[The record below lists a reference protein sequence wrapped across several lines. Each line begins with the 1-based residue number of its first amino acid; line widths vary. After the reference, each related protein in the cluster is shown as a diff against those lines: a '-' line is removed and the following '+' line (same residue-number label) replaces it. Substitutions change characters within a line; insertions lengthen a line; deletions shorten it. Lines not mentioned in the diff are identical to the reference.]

1 MDPLEQSRAFLDCF
15 RANVNPADPL
25 PVRVPIYN
33 LKHDEI
39 EPAIVD
45 WTRTYLDQFECPH
58 CLLTPIIRNVLEAVL
73 KRCEENPESCGYTGR
88 DYKTLQLNHE
98 VISRVNQI
106 CSELLDNER
115 LNNLLAQLRSGWPLD
130 EPDSGMHGA
139 ASSQLHNPVRQCYVA
154 RGLKNRRRTMED
166 RHVCLPD
173 FDKLFQTRDIEPTAF
188 YGVYDGHG
196 GQDAASFA
204 ASHLHYYIAQSEHYP
219 HNMTLAFE
227 EGFHKTDRLFGEKC
241 ANHHLNSGSTA
252 VVCFHHITSKRIDV
266 AWVGDSQA
274 IMVKRSPNRELYQ
287 RLVYPTHSASN
298 PEERDRIHAIGGNVI
313 FWYGGFRVNGQ
324 LAITRAIG
332 NPAHKPFVSADPGI
346 CLNTCTDDDLFLVI
360 ASDGLWEACDEQFI
374 SMFVLYAMRKF
385 PNDPQKINDYLI
397 AWAKQETTDNITVII
412 VFLKDIQTIIKETPF
427 VEELEIKAKHRA
439 NQKMDLNDATSH
451 GLLAE
456 NTSIPLEDHKAIEDI
471 QNFMLESA
479 MVAPK
484 SLCAGPV
491 DDMGFL
497 SGGGLGPETDVD
509 GLHDS
514 QQSPSPMLLED
525 EEKKTGHALGN
536 GDVATHHEMGGH
548 GGGVEHDTD
557 YDYNPF
563 GMPSNDET
571 VESPSAPET
580 TGDANSHDIE
590 EDPTS
595 PSSVSADPADFSEE
609 HPVPHVNGTGVHHNP
624 LEEEEAHA
632 EGAFEK
638 LADSEPVQKAELNED
653 IHPRHIH
660 IQDKSLDEPMDLL
673 GADSIVDNKLI
684 DQLDSFGISEAIRR
698 QLIEQQVTGAPVH
711 HEQEE
716 DEDDGQLIEEK
727 HSEFDGA
734 EKEDLHHEKAFDSDY
749 GNDHHSAADVKQD
762 DDAGCC
768 EDSEEDEWD
777 YVKVNQQTQEQQK
790 QESTPSDPVEN
801 SVTTPEDHQQPSGE
815 QERRDDE
822 RPLDLALED
831 DLPQKEEEHQQK
843 QQEPHAFDEH
853 QQEQEKPEVEP
864 EQHSEVQQG
873 DDEPTETEIVDH
885 KPVEVL
891 GENAVAESAVPQSAS
906 EFDDVISGST
916 EVVNLLNELNKKAT
930 TPTAIVESPSDINEA
945 VQEEEPFE
953 SGPSDSFSAQTMEA
967 NPFGDDAAAHGHALS
982 FESPLLPVQ
991 DNRLQEEQQ
1000 HHQEK
1005 DLFSMSAVEKE
1016 ASEGGPFK
1024 EELNEKHLY
1033 EAEEKSMHH
1042 AAGGDM
1048 GWQLNPEAK
1057 EFVPILPGSGTGP
1070 SGETPA
1076 DFTPS
1081 RMLDHESY
1089 RLRDDTIVAQSPRKG
1104 TASSMEDLDV
1114 PQETD
1119 FQTEMDKRPH
1129 EFELVG
1135 ESSPLSPLAKQP
1147 VFDLQS
1153 AVLNGDEHNGDD
1165 HNGDDRPKSAGEG
1178 SLPLMGTDC
1187 GQLGGT
1193 VPADDLDFLNKV
1205 HELPEGEEDAQL
1217 EAFAV
1222 NRQFAEPPAVA
1233 YEEQVNLMAASEPY
1247 SAKEEQHIEHKETI
1261 DEPSPAADF
1270 VQDFGQLSLNNGHTD
1285 PMTFGANPF
1294 LGEEIPMTVGAPLA
1308 AGNASPFFDLSST
1321 NDQNQPTISEV
1332 AAKQFVE
1339 DVQTAPLTAFE
1350 PSLLPAQEFTPIAD
1364 AATQGST
1371 EPTPEPVIAAE
1382 PKLGEEPSD
1391 DLMAK
1396 DASGT
1401 TAPVAAVAV
1410 AAAGAVAVAASAAS
1424 KTAKPKAPASSTTAK
1439 KTGPS
1444 SATAKPAVGAS
1455 KDTTKSAATAR
1466 TTASNTT
1473 STAAAATRKPP
1484 AGAAS
1489 AAKKTTPT
1497 TGGKTSVASATTAT
1511 MNGGVKEAR
1520 PSSAASTKTSTL
1532 AAKKPSTDAA
1542 TKPTATKA
1550 STVSS
1555 VAAARA
1561 KAAAPSSTT
1570 MKTAT
1575 TGATATR
1582 TVPKSTT
1589 TAASGVAGKPTAS
1602 SRLSTTTTRPAS
1614 RPVSATS
1621 RPSSTVS
1628 EKSSTTVPSKTT
1640 TTVKRTV
1647 AAKSTVTNGTTTVD
1661 GTTKTTKS
1669 TTTTSTTARAPATT
1683 APSRA
1688 TATSRTST
1696 IGTKK
1701 PLDTKPSGGAAT
1713 TKSTSASL
1721 TTSSKSSAISTRTS
1735 LAPRPTATSPAV
1747 KKLQNGTGPA
1757 KKTAASP
1764 TPVPIKKPA
1773 SPAASKQ
1780 QAVATTTVTNDN
1792 MSQAAGGGA
1801 DVVDTETVEMVA
1813 PQPDQLLVPQA
1824 M

>member
-25 PVRVPIYN
+25 PVRVPMYN

-73 KRCEENPESCGYTGR
+73 KRCEESPESCGYTGR

-130 EPDSGMHGA
+130 EPDSAMHGA

-154 RGLKNRRRTMED
+154 RGIKNRRRTMED

-173 FDKLFQTRDIEPTAF
+173 FDKLFQTRDTEPTAF

-241 ANHHLNSGSTA
+241 ATHHLNSGSTV

-274 IMVKRSPNRELYQ
+274 IMVKRSPSRELYE

-298 PEERDRIHAIGGNVI
+298 PEERDRIHAIGGSVI

-332 NPAHKPFVSADPGI
+332 NAAHKPFVSADPGI
-346 CLNTCTDDDLFLVI
+346 CLNTCTDAGLFLVI

-397 AWAKQETTDNITVII
+397 ACAKQETTDNITVII
-412 VFLKDIQTIIKETPF
+412 VFLKDIPTIIKETPF
-427 VEELEIKAKHRA
+427 VEEIEIKAKHRA
-439 NQKMDLNDATSH
+439 SQKMDLNDATSH

-497 SGGGLGPETDVD
+497 SGAGLGPETDVD

-514 QQSPSPMLLED
+514 QQSPSPMLLEA
-525 EEKKTGHALGN
+525 EEKKAGHALGN
-536 GDVATHHEMGGH
+536 GNVASHEMGGH
-548 GGGVEHDTD
+548 GDGVVEHDTD
-557 YDYNPF
+557 YNYNPF
-563 GMPSNDET
+563 GMGSA
-571 VESPSAPET
+571 VESPSAPEMT
-580 TGDANSHDIE
+580 VDANSHDIE

-609 HPVPHVNGTGVHHNP
+609 HAVPHVNGTGGHHHNLE

-638 LADSEPVQKAELNED
+638 LASDSEPVQKAELNED
-653 IHPRHIH
+653 IVPLM
-660 IQDKSLDEPMDLL
+660 KSIDEPIVNDLL

-698 QLIEQQVTGAPVH
+698 QLIEQQVTGVPVH
-711 HEQEE
+711 HEQEEE

-777 YVKVNQQTQEQQK
+777 YVKVNQQQTQEQQK
-790 QESTPSDPVEN
+790 QESTPSDLVEN
-801 SVTTPEDHQQPSGE
+801 SSVATPEDHQQPSGE
-815 QERRDDE
+815 QERQDDE
-822 RPLDLALED
+822 RPLDLALEH
-831 DLPQKEEEHQQK
+831 DLPPKEYQQQ
-843 QQEPHAFDEH
+843 QQELHTFD
-853 QQEQEKPEVEP
+853 QEEQPEVEP
-864 EQHSEVQQG
+864 EQQHSEVQQG
-873 DDEPTETEIVDH
+873 DDEPTETEIVEH

-906 EFDDVISGST
+906 EFDDVISGSGAAT

-930 TPTAIVESPSDINEA
+930 TPTAVVEPPSDINEA

-953 SGPSDSFSAQTMEA
+953 SGPSDSFSVQKMEA
-967 NPFGDDAAAHGHALS
+967 SPFGDDAVAAGQARSL
-982 FESPLLPVQ
+982 ESPLSPVQ
-991 DNRLQEEQQ
+991 DNRM
-1000 HHQEK
+1000 QEK
-1005 DLFSMSAVEKE
+1005 DLFSMSAAEKE
-1016 ASEGGPFK
+1016 ASDGSSPFK

-1033 EAEEKSMHH
+1033 EAEEKSMHL

-1070 SGETPA
+1070 SGDAPAA

-1104 TASSMEDLDV
+1104 TGSSMEDLDV

-1153 AVLNGDEHNGDD
+1153 AVLNGGEHNGD
-1165 HNGDDRPKSAGEG
+1165 GDGDRPKSAGEDL
-1178 SLPLMGTDC
+1178 LPVMATTR
-1187 GQLGGT
+1187 GQLGDT

-1205 HELPEGEEDAQL
+1205 HELPDGEEDAQL

-1222 NRQFAEPPAVA
+1222 NRQFTEPPAVA
-1233 YEEQVNLMAASEPY
+1233 YDEQVNLMASSEPY

-1261 DEPSPAADF
+1261 DEPSPAVDF

-1285 PMTFGANPF
+1285 AMTFGANPF
-1294 LGEEIPMTVGAPLA
+1294 LGEEIPMNVGGGGAALA
-1308 AGNASPFFDLSST
+1308 AGNASAFFDLSST
-1321 NDQNQPTISEV
+1321 NDPKQPTISEV
-1332 AAKQFVE
+1332 AKIHFDE
-1339 DVQTAPLTAFE
+1339 DMATAAFE
-1350 PSLLPAQEFTPIAD
+1350 PSLLSAQQVTPVAD
-1364 AATQGST
+1364 THGST
-1371 EPTPEPVIAAE
+1371 EPTPEPVIAVE
-1382 PKLGEEPSD
+1382 PKLVEEPSD
-1391 DLMAK
+1391 NLMGT

-1401 TAPVAAVAV
+1401 TAPVAAAAV
-1410 AAAGAVAVAASAAS
+1410 AAAGAVAVAASVAS
-1424 KTAKPKAPASSTTAK
+1424 KTAKPKAPATAAK

-1466 TTASNTT
+1466 TTASSATT
-1473 STAAAATRKPP
+1473 TAAAAAATRKPP

-1489 AAKKTTPT
+1489 AAKKTTT
-1497 TGGKTSVASATTAT
+1497 ATAGKTPVAAAT
-1511 MNGGVKEAR
+1511 MNGVKEAR

-1542 TKPTATKA
+1542 TKPTAAKA
-1550 STVSS
+1550 STLSS
-1555 VAAARA
+1555 VAAARS
-1561 KAAAPSSTT
+1561 KAAAPTSTT

-1582 TVPKSTT
+1582 TAPKSTT

-1696 IGTKK
+1696 VGIKK

-1713 TKSTSASL
+1713 TKSTSAAL
-1721 TTSSKSSAISTRTS
+1721 TASSKTSAMSTRTS

-1757 KKTAASP
+1757 KKMAASP

-1773 SPAASKQ
+1773 SPAVSKQ
-1780 QAVATTTVTNDN
+1780 QAVVATTTTETETDN
-1792 MSQAAGGGA
+1792 KSQTAGGGA
-1801 DVVDTETVEMVA
+1801 DVVDNETVEMVA
-1813 PQPDQLLVPQA
+1813 PQPEQLLVPQA